1 VILGE
6 SLQAANTSAAVR
18 PAWCVAKAP
27 TDQYVAGASSIGA
40 SCMKKI
46 TRTHHSSRITLS
58 QHQPIGEHLRL
69 CKELDSTLIL
79 LTQTHL
85 DSWIRTLKVAK

>member
-1 VILGE
+1 
-6 SLQAANTSAAVR
+6 
-18 PAWCVAKAP
+18 
-27 TDQYVAGASSIGA
+27 
-40 SCMKKI
+40 MKKI